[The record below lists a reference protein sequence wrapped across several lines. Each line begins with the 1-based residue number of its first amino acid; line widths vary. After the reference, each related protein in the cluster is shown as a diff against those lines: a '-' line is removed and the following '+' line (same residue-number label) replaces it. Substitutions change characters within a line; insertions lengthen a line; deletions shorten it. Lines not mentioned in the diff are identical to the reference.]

1 MPKKPPATPL
11 TAKML
16 RDYRDR
22 IVGLEQE
29 KKTLSG
35 DIKDIYQEAKN
46 RGFDMKA
53 LRRVVKDSM
62 MDQTQRAAQRETEEI
77 ADVYRA
83 SLGMLD
89 GTPLGD
95 SARRRYEEAASPPP
109 PAPEKSAGADD
120 DGEEDADAAPEEHE
134 AANDPEATRAQGR
147 ADHAAGKS
155 ILQNPYEASDDRRAD
170 WDEGWCEAAGSDGM
184 DVPDAWRRRSSGEQ
198 PSREE

>member
-1 MPKKPPATPL
+1 MAKKPPATPS
-11 TAKML
+11 TAEML
-16 RDYRDR
+16 RNFRDR
-22 IVGLEQE
+22 IVSLEQE
-29 KKTLSG
+29 KKTLFG

-46 RGFDMKA
+46 QGFDMKA

-95 SARRRYEEAASPPP
+95 SARRRYEEATNP
-109 PAPEKSAGADD
+109 PAPPEKNASAEEGDGSRPIDD
-120 DGEEDADAAPEEHE
+120 HDE
-134 AANDPEATRAQGR
+134 AHDPEATRSQGR

-155 ILQNPYEASDDRRAD
+155 ILQNPYEASDERRAD

-184 DVPDAWRRRSSGEQ
+184 DVPDAWRRRSAAGDQ
-198 PSREE
+198 PGREA